1 MISILAQERL
11 LGTALGIAFVGFVVF
26 EQRKRIYESIS
37 ADRNQLD
44 AQSQLREPIFGK
56 QFRSQFELMWNKA
69 VDETF
74 RPVVASLNSQ
84 RTALPLF
91 LLILVAFKGLPT
103 KSHICLL

>member
-1 MISILAQERL
+1 MVCSDPAMKERL

-74 RPVVASLNSQ
+74 RPVVASLNSRRQ
-84 RTALPLF
+84 
-91 LLILVAFKGLPT
+91 
-103 KSHICLL
+103 